1 MDLKA
6 VFKKNVVNS
15 GNLSNIGKN
24 TFTNLGNFVKK
35 DFKVKSIKNELLLSF
50 SMLIFF
56 MLLIF
61 CFFSSNIIKKSLK
74 QINFLNYSNSLV
86 VDRNFF
92 DRQISDRFGTMS
104 IHNNKLSN
112 KNGDSIEGDTHVVDT
127 VSLEVRGVA
136 TIFKLDDGNFNRVS
150 TSILNDQ

>member
-1 MDLKA
+1 MDLRA
-6 VFKKNVVNS
+6 VLKRNVVNV
-15 GNLSNIGKN
+15 GDNLSNIGN

-74 QINFLNYSNSLV
+74 QIYFLNYSN
-86 VDRNFF
+86 
-92 DRQISDRFGTMS
+92 
-104 IHNNKLSN
+104 HY
-112 KNGDSIEGDTHVVDT
+112 
-127 VSLEVRGVA
+127 
-136 TIFKLDDGNFNRVS
+136 
-150 TSILNDQ
+150 